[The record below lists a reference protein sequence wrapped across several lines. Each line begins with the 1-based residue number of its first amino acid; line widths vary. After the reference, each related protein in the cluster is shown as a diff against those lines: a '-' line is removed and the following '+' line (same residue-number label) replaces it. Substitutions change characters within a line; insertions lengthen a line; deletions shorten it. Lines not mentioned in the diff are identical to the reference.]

1 MSRLTLLASL
11 FVLGITTLAPA
22 QKGTSEL
29 LMAKGLIS
37 ENPPKAIAIAQEAL
51 RGTSL
56 SPSDRVLAFTIVA
69 EAAFVTNQKQVAS
82 AAIDSANRLAKQST
96 SNELHQLAERTNI
109 RGLLFQNNRSKAIQL
124 IQEKTALYK
133 KEQQATPESI
143 LFFLFAGDIY
153 RQVGMLEQSLE
164 QKQYALNLAVSSGND
179 TLQTEAL
186 LSIGST
192 YWSASLFKE
201 ALSHYTKGYNRAKQ
215 ANSPTHL
222 VISLRNIG
230 LTYRDIGNL
239 DSSKNAL
246 QTALLLAQKK
256 ELHTT
261 EAEILNILGGLYLKF
276 NRNQQA
282 IDEFEKALAIR
293 EQLEHLNSQANLL
306 ENLARVYKRQGAFDQ
321 ALIKLGKALVL
332 RDKIQDQQAKAS
344 TLNEA
349 GNIYAEKGELAEALR
364 HYLMALKIRQEMEV
378 KPDIAKSLI
387 NIGITYRKLGASD
400 RAVDYFEN
408 AHKIL
413 AQGNDPVEI
422 AYVLLNLGNSYL
434 DIKSYGKAIE
444 AYQRAASERQKAGDL
459 PGLAKILV
467 NQAQAHRLQQNYH
480 LGLEALKKAQGIA
493 TQIKSDAILAD
504 ICNERGNL
512 LLSQNNNKQALESFA
527 ESEKHY
533 TKAGLQSGVALCL
546 RKQGEILSQLGK
558 PQEAEKM
565 LKHSLLIGQEI
576 KSAPIRQFALLALH
590 TFYDNSN
597 NAELALKY
605 FKDYTQLKDSLSS
618 IELLEKTFE
627 ARYVAELDTKRTE
640 IKIIEEQVESLQK
653 ESELKELQLERQ
665 RIFRTLSIIIILLGA
680 ATLTTVLFAYRQ
692 KRRNNRILSN
702 QISII
707 NETNE
712 KLRASEQQLRYMVQ
726 TRDKLFSIIA
736 HDLKNPFNALVGLT
750 ELLAIRSGEMEKE
763 EVKEY
768 SNLIHHSANKVLTL
782 LENLLHWA
790 RSQTGKLS
798 VNPQLYKFNDIANEC
813 IEFAA
818 LNANSKEVTL
828 TQNINHNIFVFADRD
843 TLATVI
849 RNLLSNAIKFTPK
862 GGNVGIEAHEETDKT
877 IIRIS
882 DTGVGIAPEN
892 LDKLFKIDKNFSTE
906 GTEKESGTG
915 LGLIICKEFIER
927 NAGTITVSSQQGEG
941 TTFTITLP
949 SKATGNE

>member
-11 FVLGITTLAPA
+11 FVLGIAITAPA
-22 QKGTSEL
+22 QDRTSEL
-29 LMAKGLIS
+29 QLAKELIS
-37 ENPPKAIAIAQEAL
+37 EDPPRSIAIAQEAL
-51 RGTSL
+51 RNKSL
-56 SPSDRVLAFTIVA
+56 SINSRVLAFTIIA
-69 EAAFVTNQKQVAS
+69 EAAFITKQEQTAV
-82 AAIDSANRLAKQST
+82 AAIDSANRLAKQAASKE
-96 SNELHQLAERTNI
+96 SIQLAERTNI
-109 RGLLFQNNRSKAIQL
+109 RSLLFQNNRSKAIQL
-124 IQEKTALYK
+124 IEAKVTTCQKTK
-133 KEQQATPESI
+133 SSTPENI
-143 LFFLFAGDIY
+143 AFLLFAGDIY
-153 RQVGMLEQSLE
+153 RQAAIPERSLE
-164 QKQYALNLAVSSGND
+164 LKKLALAMAINAGND
-179 TLQTEAL
+179 TLRTEAL
-186 LSIGST
+186 LSIGSS

-201 ALSHYTKGYNRAKQ
+201 ALAQYTEGYNRAKQ
-215 ANSPTHL
+215 ANSATHL
-222 VISLRNIG
+222 IVSQRNIG
-230 LTYRDIGNL
+230 LTYRDIGNF
-239 DSSKNAL
+239 DSSKHAL
-246 QTALLLAQKK
+246 RSALILAQKQ
-256 ELHTT
+256 EQPIA
-261 EAEILNILGGLYLKF
+261 EAEIRNILGGLYLKF
-276 NRNQQA
+276 NHYQQA
-282 IDEFEKALAIR
+282 IDEFKDALTIR
-293 EQLEHLNSQANLL
+293 EQLEHLDSQADLL
-306 ENLARVYKRQGAFDQ
+306 ENMARGYKRLGDFNQ
-321 ALIKLGKALVL
+321 ALSKLEKALAL
-332 RDKIQDQQAKAS
+332 RDRIQDQQAKSS

-349 GNIYAEKGELAEALR
+349 GNIYAEKGDLADALR
-364 HYLMALKIRQEMEV
+364 RYLMALKIRQELEL

-400 RAVDYFEN
+400 RAVNYFEN

-434 DIKSYGKAIE
+434 DIKSYEKAIE
-444 AYQRAASERQKAGDL
+444 AYQKAASERQKSGDI
-459 PGLAKILV
+459 PGLSKILV
-467 NQAQAHRLQQNYH
+467 NQAQAYRLQQNYQ
-480 LGLEALKKAQGIA
+480 LGLEALKKAQSIA
-493 TQIKSDAILAD
+493 QQIKSDAILAD
-504 ICNERGNL
+504 IFNEKGNL
-512 LLSQNNNKQALESFA
+512 LLSQNRNKEALESFS

-533 TKAGLQSGVALCL
+533 AKAGLQSGVALCL

-558 PQEAEKM
+558 PQEAEEM
-565 LKHSLLIGQEI
+565 LRRSLLIGE
-576 KSAPIRQFALLALH
+576 KLNNAPIKQFALLALH
-590 TFYDNSN
+590 SFYDNN

-605 FKDYTQLKDSLSS
+605 FKDYTRLKDSLSS

-640 IKIIEEQVESLQK
+640 IKIVEEQVESLQK

-750 ELLAIRSGEMEKE
+750 ELLSIQSGEMEKE

-798 VNPQLYKFNDIANEC
+798 VKPQLYKLNDIANEC
-813 IEFAA
+813 IEFAS
-818 LNANSKEVTL
+818 LNANSKRVTL

-849 RNLLSNAIKFTPK
+849 RNLLSNAIKFTTK

-892 LDKLFKIDKNFSTE
+892 LNKLFSIEKNFSTE

-927 NAGTITVSSQQGEG
+927 NAGTISVSSQQGEG